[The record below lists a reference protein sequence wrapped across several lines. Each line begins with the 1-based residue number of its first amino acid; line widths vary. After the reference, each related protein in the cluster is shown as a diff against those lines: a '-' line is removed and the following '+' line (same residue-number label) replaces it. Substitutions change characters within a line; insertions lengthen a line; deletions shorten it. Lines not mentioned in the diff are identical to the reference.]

1 MSMPNWKPTIA
12 LVLIT
17 GGLSIPP
24 VRAQQG
30 AAKGTKAAPLTATD
44 YREIQQLVARYSYAL
59 DSAAGD
65 GAVYASLFAADGIL
79 RAKTDPPYEVKGRD
93 KLAAFVTR
101 DLKKQGPLY
110 VHTFAANH
118 IIQPSPEGAT
128 GRVYL
133 VAIDIQEDANPGL
146 IREGGRFDDLY
157 VKTREGWRF
166 KTRTYIPSKL
176 GPRTDS
182 PPPSR

>member
-1 MSMPNWKPTIA
+1 MCMPSWKPTIA
-12 LVLIT
+12 LALIA
-17 GGLSIPP
+17 GCLSISP
-24 VRAQQG
+24 VRAQQP
-30 AAKGTKAAPLTATD
+30 AAKETKVAPLTATD

-65 GAVYASLFAADGIL
+65 VYASLFTADGIL

-101 DLKKQGPLY
+101 DLKKQGPMY

-118 IIQPSPEGAT
+118 IIQPSPQGAT

-133 VAIDIQEDANPGL
+133 VAIEIQESTNPGL
-146 IREGGRFDDLY
+146 IQEGGRFDDLY
-157 VKTREGWRF
+157 VKTREGWRI
-166 KTRTYIPSKL
+166 KTRTDVPSKL
-176 GPRTDS
+176 GPRTNS
-182 PPPSR
+182 PSPSR